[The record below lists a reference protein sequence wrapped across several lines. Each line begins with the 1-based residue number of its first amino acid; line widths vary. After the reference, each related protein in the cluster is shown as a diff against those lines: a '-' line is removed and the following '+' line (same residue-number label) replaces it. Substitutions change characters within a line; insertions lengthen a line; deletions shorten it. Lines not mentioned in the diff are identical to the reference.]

1 MENLET
7 EFASKQAEYERLIA
21 EHTPDVDKVKR
32 INGEL
37 INILDNMLKEL
48 AKVQEGA
55 GHIEEYR
62 DKLVAKLASIQR
74 DYNGLLADKDQV
86 ATLKALRGYEDVKFN
101 TAFFWYAIALCIATA
116 LFFFAL
122 LWKGGYKAPA
132 MPTMMSNPMTTE
144 PLM

>member
-1 MENLET
+1 MDELET
-7 EFASKQAEYERLIA
+7 LFASKQAEYERLIA
-21 EHTPDVDKVKR
+21 EHTPDVDRIKR
-32 INGEL
+32 VNGEL
-37 INILDNMLKEL
+37 IGILDSMLREL

-55 GHIEEYR
+55 GHIDAYR
-62 DKLVAKLASIQR
+62 DKLVAKLASIQK
-74 DYNGLLADKDQV
+74 DYNSLTAEKDQV

-101 TAFFWYAIALCIATA
+101 AAFFWYAIALCIATA